1 MVGNYITHR
10 LNLEEEEVF
19 GVCMI
24 IEKRETIRN
33 ETKRNVRIYLST
45 SPNWYGQHKN
55 KHLIE

>member
-24 IEKRETIRN
+24 IEKRETKRN
-33 ETKRNVRIYLST
+33 ETFGFIY
-45 SPNWYGQHKN
+45 PNWYGQHKN